1 MIKKLFFILLFL
13 NSFFINFST
22 PTSQQRLLKELSM
35 VEIKGGYFF
44 FGGYKTKNS
53 ELKYVPGFYIC
64 NHKVTNR
71 EYRELLEWCKKNK
84 KMDEYNF
91 LQINFKIKD
100 ESAKKYGVDED
111 FLKMYFNSSK
121 YDNYP
126 VVCTTYSQKLK
137 YLELQSLKTGDQHRL
152 PHDYEF
158 EFLALEVENPND
170 GSDFKIIQNKSFD
183 ERIKKKCKNYN
194 PLQYFNLSDPNKIN
208 SHKKK
213 SNNYTSY
220 DNYKPNLYN
229 IYDLVGNVFEQCSDV
244 YDKREKVKI
253 IKGGAFYS
261 DYELLKI
268 ENKTPVNIKD
278 NRFDVGFR
286 CVIVFYNN

>member
-1 MIKKLFFILLFL
+1 MIKKLFFILLFF
-13 NSFFINFST
+13 NSFFINFSK
-22 PTSQQRLLKELSM
+22 PTSQQRSLKELSM

-111 FLKMYFNSSK
+111 FLKIYFNSSK

-137 YLELQSLKTGDQHRL
+137 YLELQSLKTGYQHRL

-183 ERIKKKCKNYN
+183 ERIKKKM
-194 PLQYFNLSDPNKIN
+194 
-208 SHKKK
+208 
-213 SNNYTSY
+213 
-220 DNYKPNLYN
+220 
-229 IYDLVGNVFEQCSDV
+229 
-244 YDKREKVKI
+244 
-253 IKGGAFYS
+253 
-261 DYELLKI
+261 
-268 ENKTPVNIKD
+268 
-278 NRFDVGFR
+278 
-286 CVIVFYNN
+286 